1 MRRRQ
6 LVEVWCFI
14 RQYRDVLNVPRDIV
28 FPFDRITLFDEAPTS
43 DDGVE
48 RVNAYQF
55 LLQFL
60 LAEEAKH
67 AMTLRKQMREV
78 DWVTSGLY
86 GCARFAGLCDASNF
100 PSFLRGFFDKHCFD
114 VEATQDPEQRMIL
127 VLLQL
132 MRHPDCFIFLR
143 PVDEERHD
151 VPGYAEMVKHPM
163 DFGTICRRLAEG
175 WYDQSGESNELN
187 ALNESSESNT
197 SNTANTANTANTSNK
212 KNGKQED
219 EDTRG
224 TGLVGVVRDIFLIY
238 ANCRL
243 YNGSDSSA
251 YRYCQKMLT
260 LTEALLRRWVEEAC
274 VAKA

>member
-1 MRRRQ
+1 M
-6 LVEVWCFI
+6 V
-14 RQYRDVLNVPRDIV
+14 
-28 FPFDRITLFDEAPTS
+28 
-43 DDGVE
+43 
-48 RVNAYQF
+48 
-55 LLQFL
+55 
-60 LAEEAKH
+60 
-67 AMTLRKQMREV
+67 
-78 DWVTSGLY
+78 
-86 GCARFAGLCDASNF
+86 
-100 PSFLRGFFDKHCFD
+100 
-114 VEATQDPEQRMIL
+114 L

-175 WYDQSGESNELN
+175 WYDACDACDASDT
-187 ALNESSESNT
+187 SNT
-197 SNTANTANTANTSNK
+197 SDTAKDANTANTANKSNRDRD
-212 KNGKQED
+212 G

-224 TGLVGVVRDIFLIY
+224 MGLVGVVRDIFLIY

-274 VAKA
+274 VTEA

>member
-14 RQYRDVLNVPRDIV
+14 RQYRDVLNVPKDVV

-43 DDGVE
+43 DDSVE

-114 VEATQDPEQRMIL
+114 VAATQDPERRMVL

-143 PVDEERHD
+143 PVDEER
-151 VPGYAEMVKHPM
+151 
-163 DFGTICRRLAEG
+163 
-175 WYDQSGESNELN
+175 GE
-187 ALNESSESNT
+187 
-197 SNTANTANTANTSNK
+197 
-212 KNGKQED
+212 
-219 EDTRG
+219 
-224 TGLVGVVRDIFLIY
+224 
-238 ANCRL
+238 
-243 YNGSDSSA
+243 
-251 YRYCQKMLT
+251 
-260 LTEALLRRWVEEAC
+260 
-274 VAKA
+274 

>member
-14 RQYRDVLNVPRDIV
+14 RQYRDVLNVPKDVV
-28 FPFDRITLFDEAPTS
+28 FPFDRITLFDEAPTN
-43 DDGVE
+43 DDSVE

-114 VEATQDPEQRMIL
+114 VAATQDPERRMIL

-175 WYDQSGESNELN
+175 WYDQSSESS
-187 ALNESSESNT
+187 ALNESNNSNT
-197 SNTANTANTANTSNK
+197 SNKSK
-212 KNGKQED
+212 GKQEN

-224 TGLVGVVRDIFLIY
+224 MGLVGVVRDIFLIY

-274 VAKA
+274 VTEA